1 MTSLQP
7 SCICPEVP
15 VTLASSDSKQTPITE
30 ARSPAMTTSDSGHAS
45 DGIVKD
51 VGNKEVQPKS
61 RNTNIFRWTLGLVV
75 RLCIWYTLLTPFFR
89 CPVQL
94 SGLNESSPRVCKPY
108 LVARSYV
115 EPHVL
120 PYYNTYGAPYVEKAR
135 PYVVVLNEKVY
146 TPAAD
151 VAKLGYDKYGAPALD
166 QAHAYGSKQWEK
178 QVAPLVQSAKDGASE
193 LYNAEVAPQV
203 RRVTAAVSPYYQMA
217 NSAFETTCVGYI
229 QPFLART
236 RPFIGKTYTSGQNV
250 LTTTVMPYVQTSW
263 SSVIYFVNSWLW
275 PQVTGL
281 YSENVEPQLVK
292 IGQRLASYQAS
303 KTESSS
309 TTSTTVVSSTSRALS
324 PTELA
329 AQTREKI
336 ESDLRTWQEKFSVA
350 ADKGVEDLEERLYEL
365 VGNYVN
371 GGAKYH
377 GESLVTALETAVE
390 HELSAVKLRIGEL
403 TEALPNEYSPAEQ
416 TAQSELL
423 KDIRQAAVII
433 RDRAH
438 AIREW
443 HNSFDQ
449 ELVHRVSSRVNSTL
463 DVLDSVRDLGLQ
475 EIGMRWAWMDGVTY
489 KDWAR
494 YHALKAQFEDWK
506 GKFREVGMRHPKLE
520 DARALSDDILSR
532 GMDTAEAAAKELARL
547 KDVGRWKI
555 AAREVSDNF
564 DTRSG
569 PPPPRPMPSEPS
581 KPAPEEHT
589 LDTDSADHEA
599 SMHHE
604 AGNASSAAQGIAES
618 EDQALGHDDAPIAH
632 DQVTSEG
639 GESSSEELEPSDARA
654 ESDSHIKTDPLTT
667 QPTDREEDTTRS
679 TWGVAAAE
687 AMSKQGG
694 TEFEEVPE
702 NIHSGFNS
710 ARENYADAE
719 RSAGAGSSTS
729 LEQAAH
735 EQLDDTDNLHKPQA
749 PSPSSAHYEAI
760 ENLVSEL
767 LAGKDPS
774 FAQDVM
780 DKLHAIYGTSHS
792 EPQRDYVANDRTAS
806 ILSSSATSMPVGED
820 SVKDNFEQPEGF
832 TPVAESAASSDVYTP
847 SEPAFPLEST
857 EEQHTRTATNK
868 DDFILDTT
876 ETAYRMQNSGDSLEE
891 TPARDDV

>member
-1 MTSLQP
+1 
-7 SCICPEVP
+7 
-15 VTLASSDSKQTPITE
+15 
-30 ARSPAMTTSDSGHAS
+30 MTTSDSGHAS
-45 DGIVKD
+45 EGIVKD
-51 VGNKEVQPKS
+51 VGNKAVQPKS

-75 RLCIWYTLLTPFFR
+75 RLCIWYILLTPFFR
-89 CPVQL
+89 CPAQL
-94 SGLNESSPRVCKPY
+94 SDLNESSPRVCKPY

-115 EPHVL
+115 EPHLL
-120 PYYNTYGAPYVEKAR
+120 PYYNTYGAPYIEKAR

-151 VAKLGYDKYGAPALD
+151 AAKLGYDKYGAPALD
-166 QAHAYGSKQWEK
+166 QAYAYGSKQWEK
-178 QVAPLVQSAKDGASE
+178 QVAPLLQSAKDGASE
-193 LYNAEVAPQV
+193 LYDAEVAPQV
-203 RRVTAAVSPYYQMA
+203 RRVTAAVSPYYQKA

-250 LTTTVMPYVQTSW
+250 LTTTVMPYAQTSW

-292 IGQRLASYQAS
+292 IGQRLASYREGKQLRKVVDEVDNSSERQASVVPTSSEAS

-309 TTSTTVVSSTSRALS
+309 TTSTSVVASTSRALS

-350 ADKGVEDLEERLYEL
+350 ADKGIEDLEERLYEL
-365 VGNYVN
+365 AGDYVN

-377 GESLVTALETAVE
+377 GESLVTALGTAVE
-390 HELSAVKLRIGEL
+390 HELSAVKLRISEL

-449 ELVHRVSSRVNSTL
+449 ELVHRVSATVNSTL

-532 GMDTAEAAAKELARL
+532 GMDTAEAAAKELSRL

-569 PPPPRPMPSEPS
+569 PPPRRPMPSEPT
-581 KPAPEEHT
+581 KPAPQEHT
-589 LDTDSADHEA
+589 LDTDSAYHEA
-599 SMHHE
+599 SMQHE
-604 AGNASSAAQGIAES
+604 AGNASSAAQDIAES
-618 EDQALGHDDAPIAH
+618 EDQALGLDDAPIAH

-639 GESSSEELEPSDARA
+639 EESSSEELEPSDARA
-654 ESDSHIKTDPLTT
+654 ESDSHIETDPLTAQQT
-667 QPTDREEDTTRS
+667 GREEDTTRS

-702 NIHSGFNS
+702 NIHSALNR
-710 ARENYADAE
+710 ARENYAGAE
-719 RSAGAGSSTS
+719 RSAGAGSSKS
-729 LEQAAH
+729 LEQVARD
-735 EQLDDTDNLHKPQA
+735 QLDDTDNLHKPQA

-780 DKLHAIYGTSHS
+780 DKLHAIYGTTQS
-792 EPQRDYVANDRTAS
+792 EAQRDYVANDRTAS
-806 ILSSSATSMPVGED
+806 IPSSSATSMPVGED
-820 SVKDNFEQPEGF
+820 SVRDNFEQPEGF
-832 TPVAESAASSDVYTP
+832 TPVAESATSSDAYTP

-857 EEQHTRTATNK
+857 EEQHTRTATNEG
-868 DDFILDTT
+868 DFILDTT
-876 ETAYRMQNSGDSLEE
+876 ETAAYSMQNSDDSLEE
-891 TPARDDV
+891 TPVRDDL